1 MKKIVLTLCLTFCL
15 TKAFACAD
23 GGGEDYY
30 YYNLFSQTLSEAPQY
45 QPFLMTLDNPYYTMD
60 ANQKNEN
67 ILDWQKTL
75 GISYQQAYELVFKAS
90 KQEVD
95 SMIKTGRSTNSTT
108 NFATTDWIKKN
119 KQQLLYLSYAKY
131 LEPYMAFYYIDNG
144 EWSYVDRPEKNV
156 NNLNYKKV
164 LEVLKKSWNAE
175 TDKELKT
182 RYGYQLVRFA
192 HYFHEYRDAI
202 NYFNM
207 YVASQGLKNSM
218 YYYAL
223 DQKGGAER
231 ALGNY
236 VQANYDFFEVFSH
249 SNDRKLSAY
258 QSMNVT
264 QDLNYEKLLANAKTT
279 QEKNDLYLLIGY
291 NDFSN
296 PLAPAK
302 KIIANDVNAPQARIL
317 FARSINLIERQY
329 LQQNPE
335 DYYWNSTQGR
345 KKYTDLYLPVKL
357 NNEYYGSSVDNS
369 KEEIQIN
376 ELIALAKLQATKAD
390 NKEFWNLSVAYLN
403 LLNKNFTETKTY
415 LAKVNSTSK
424 EFQQQKNVIQVLLE
438 IFEQKKITDSFE
450 NQLMQKYASIL
461 HYEYPKLPENEYE
474 YPISE
479 NQKMNLKN
487 VILDV
492 LANRYFLQGDKG
504 KAFLIHNE
512 ITQLGSNPNWAII
525 NDLDKLDKKTNK
537 TAFEKYL
544 INTKVKSSSWDWR
557 TEKSTDIQYKLA
569 DYLADFKGTIYL
581 GEMKFDLAKKEFEKI
596 DPTFHTSESS
606 YFVYDY
612 NYSTEKETKTWV
624 ENQFDGFHNIPSK
637 IFGYNKIECF
647 NCDENQVI
655 ETPYLNEFKFIKS
668 KMSKLELTNAMIEL
682 NKIGK
687 KNSEEGAKAN
697 YLLGNFYYNTTT
709 LGYYRYL
716 LTFDR
721 NNENGPKYHNYDSEY
736 EATTNFFYKSFGWGG
751 YYVDNFTPSENYLK
765 KAFDATKDKEMKA
778 QLLFALSKNEQG
790 RFYNAKDPVLK
801 HLYEDQ
807 YSNENKILAYK
818 VANYRSNFKSLK
830 QYSDTKAYQEIKSN
844 CKYFD
849 YYTNNF

>member
-1 MKKIVLTLCLTFCL
+1 MKKLLLSLSLTFGL
-15 TKAFACAD
+15 TQAFACAD

-45 QPFLMTLDNPYYTMD
+45 QPFLMTMDNPYYSTD
-60 ANQKNEN
+60 PNQKNDN
-67 ILDWQKTL
+67 ILDWQKSL
-75 GISYQQAYELVFKAS
+75 GISYQQAYDLVFKAS

-95 SMIKTGRSTNSTT
+95 AIIKNGKSSNSTY
-108 NFATTDWIKKN
+108 NFATSDWVKTH
-119 KQQLLYLSYAKY
+119 KQSLLYLSYAKY

-164 LEVLKKSWNAE
+164 LDVLKKSWNAE
-175 TDKELKT
+175 TDKELKI

-207 YVASQGLKNSM
+207 YVASQGNKNAM

-231 ALGNY
+231 GLGNFI
-236 VQANYDFFEVFSH
+236 QANYDFFEVFSH

-264 QDLNYEKLLANAKTT
+264 QDLDYEKMLNNAKTN

-291 NDFSN
+291 NNFSN

-335 DYYWNSTQGR
+335 DYYWSSDQER
-345 KKYTDLYLPVKL
+345 KKYTDLYLPVKSHRGMYTFL
-357 NNEYYGSSVDNS
+357 DEPSD
-369 KEEIQIN
+369 KDIEIN
-376 ELIALAKLQATKAD
+376 ELIAVAKSQATNAND
-390 NKEFWNLSVAYLN
+390 KEYWNLSVAYLN
-403 LLNKNFTETKTY
+403 LLNKNFAETKSY

-438 IFEQKKITDSFE
+438 IFEQKKITDNFE
-450 NQLMQKYASIL
+450 NQLMQKYGSIL
-461 HYEYPKLPENEYE
+461 NYEYPKLPEGEYE

-479 NQKMNLKN
+479 DQKMNLKN

-512 ITQLGSNPNWAII
+512 ITQLGSNPDWAII
-525 NDLDKLDKKTNK
+525 NDLEKLDKKSK
-537 TAFEKYL
+537 KSAFEKYL
-544 INTKVKSSSWDWR
+544 INAKVRSSSWDWR
-557 TEKSTDIQYKLA
+557 EEKSKDIQFQLS
-569 DYLADFKGTIYL
+569 DYLADFKGTLYL

-596 DPTFHTSESS
+596 DQKYHTSESS
-606 YFVYDY
+606 YFEYGYD
-612 NYSTEKETKTWV
+612 SVHEKETKTWV
-624 ENQFDGFHNIPSK
+624 ENQFDGYHNITNK

-647 NCDENQVI
+647 NCGEDQVI
-655 ETPYLNEFKFIKS
+655 ETPYLSEFNFIKP
-668 KMSKLELTNAMIEL
+668 KLSKLELTNALIEL
-682 NKIGK
+682 NKIAK

-716 LTFDR
+716 LTFDH
-721 NNENGPKYHNYDSEY
+721 NNGNGPKYNNYGDEY
-736 EATTNFFYKSFGWGG
+736 EATNNFFYKNFGWGG
-751 YYVDNFTPSENYLK
+751 NYVDNFSPSENYLK
-765 KAFDATKDKEMKA
+765 KAFASTTNREMKA

-801 HLYEDQ
+801 KLYENQ
-807 YSNENKILAYK
+807 YDNEAKILGYK
-818 VANYRSNFKSLK
+818 VVNYRSYFKDLK
-830 QYSDTKAYQEIKSN
+830 QYADTKAYKETKSN

-849 YYTNNF
+849 YYTNNY

>member
-1 MKKIVLTLCLTFCL
+1 MKKIVLTLCLTFGL
-15 TKAFACAD
+15 TKVFACAD

-45 QPFLMTLDNPYYTMD
+45 QPFLMTLDNPYYSVDT
-60 ANQKNEN
+60 NQKNDN
-67 ILDWQKTL
+67 ILEWEQKL
-75 GISYQQAYELVFKAS
+75 GISYQQAYQLVFKAS
-90 KQEVD
+90 KQEIDQLLKNGKSTD
-95 SMIKTGRSTNSTT
+95 SKYNY
-108 NFATTDWIKKN
+108 ATTDWVKKN

-164 LEVLKKSWNAE
+164 LDVLKKSWNAE
-175 TDKELKT
+175 TDKELKI

-192 HYFHEYRDAI
+192 HYFHEYKDAI

-207 YVASQGLKNSM
+207 YVASQGNKNSI

-223 DQKGGAER
+223 DQKAGAER

-236 VQANYDFFEVFSH
+236 IQANYDFFEVFSH

-258 QSMNVT
+258 QSMKVT
-264 QDLNYEKLLANAKTT
+264 EELNYEKLLANAKTN
-279 QEKNDLYLLIGY
+279 QEKNDLFLLIGY

-317 FARSINLIERQY
+317 FARSINLIEREY

-335 DYYWNSTQGR
+335 DYYWSSSQER
-345 KKYTDLYLPVKL
+345 KKYTDLYLPVKT
-357 NNEYYGSSVDNS
+357 NGNYYSNPEDS
-369 KEEIQIN
+369 KDEVQIN
-376 ELIALAKLQATKAD
+376 ELIAVAKSQALKAD
-390 NKEFWNLSVAYLN
+390 DKEYWNLSVAYLN
-403 LLNKNFTETKTY
+403 LLNKNFAETKDY
-415 LAKVNSTSK
+415 LAKVNSSSN
-424 EFQQQKNVIQVLLE
+424 EFQQQKKVIEILLE

-461 HYEYPKLPENEYE
+461 NYEYPKLPQDVYD
-474 YPISE
+474 YSADDD
-479 NQKMNLKN
+479 QKMNLKN

-492 LANRYFLQGDKG
+492 LANRFYLQGDKG

-512 ITQLGSNPNWAII
+512 ITQLGSNPDWAII
-525 NDLDKLDKKTNK
+525 HDLDKLDKKSNK

-544 INTKVKSSSWDWR
+544 INAKVKSSSWDWR
-557 TEKSTDIQYKLA
+557 TEKLKEIQFKLS
-569 DYLADFKGTIYL
+569 DYLADFKGTLYL

-596 DPTFHTSESS
+596 DQKFHTSLSS
-606 YFVYDY
+606 YFEYDY
-612 NYSTEKETKTWV
+612 DYEKGKETKTWK
-624 ENQFDGFHNIPSK
+624 ENQFDGYHNIPK
-637 IFGYNKIECF
+637 QIFGYNKIECF
-647 NCDENQVI
+647 TCDEDQVI
-655 ETPYLNEFKFIKS
+655 ATPYLNEFQFIQP
-668 KMSKLELTNAMIEL
+668 KMSKLELTNSIIEL
-682 NKIGK
+682 NKLAK
-687 KNSEEGAKAN
+687 KKTEEGAKAN

-721 NNENGPKYHNYDSEY
+721 NNENGPKFNNYGGEY
-736 EATTNFFYKSFGWGG
+736 ETTNNFFYKSFGWGG
-751 YYVDNFTPSENYLK
+751 NYVDNFSPSETYLK
-765 KAFDATKDKEMKA
+765 KAFDLAKDKEMKV
-778 QLLFALSKNEQG
+778 QILFALSKNEQG
-790 RFYNAKDPVLK
+790 RFYNAKDPVLMR
-801 HLYEDQ
+801 LYENQ
-807 YSNENKILAYK
+807 YDNEDKILAYK
-818 VANYRSNFKSLK
+818 VANYRSNFKNLK
-830 QYSDTKAYQEIKSN
+830 QYADTKAYQEIKSN
-844 CKYFD
+844 CNYFD

>member
-1 MKKIVLTLCLTFCL
+1 MKKIVLTLCLTFGL
-15 TKAFACAD
+15 TKVFACAD

-75 GISYQQAYELVFKAS
+75 GISYQQAFELVFKAS
-90 KQEVD
+90 KQEIDMMVKNGK
-95 SMIKTGRSTNSTT
+95 SSNSNY
-108 NFATTDWIKKN
+108 NFATTDWVKKN
-119 KQQLLYLSYAKY
+119 KQSLLYLSYAKY

-175 TDKELKT
+175 TDKELKI

-192 HYFHEYRDAI
+192 HYFHEYKDAI

-236 VQANYDFFEVFSH
+236 IQANYDFFEVFSH
-249 SNDRKLSAY
+249 SNDRKMSAY
-258 QSMNVT
+258 QSMRVT
-264 QDLNYEKLLANAKTT
+264 EDLNYEKMLANAKTI

-317 FARSINLIERQY
+317 FARSINLIEREY

-335 DYYWNSTQGR
+335 DYYWDSSQVR
-345 KKYTDLYLPVKL
+345 KKYTDLYLPVKA
-357 NNEYYGSSVDNS
+357 NNDYYGSSDENS
-369 KEEIQIN
+369 KDEIQIN
-376 ELIALAKLQATKAD
+376 ELISLAKSQATKAND
-390 NKEFWNLSVAYLN
+390 KEYWNLSVAYLN
-403 LLNKNFTETKTY
+403 LLNKNFAETKDY

-424 EFQQQKNVIQVLLE
+424 EFQQQKKVIEILLE

-461 HYEYPKLPENEYE
+461 NYEYPKLPEDVYGYSDEDD
-474 YPISE
+474 
-479 NQKMNLKN
+479 QKMNLKN

-512 ITQLGSNPNWAII
+512 ITQLGSNPDWTII
-525 NDLDKLDKKTNK
+525 NDLDKLDKKSNK

-544 INTKVKSSSWDWR
+544 INAKVKSSSWDWR
-557 TEKSTDIQYKLA
+557 TEKSKEIQFKLS
-569 DYLADFKGTIYL
+569 DYLADFKGTLYL

-596 DPTFHTSESS
+596 DQKYHTSESA

-612 NYSTEKETKTWV
+612 DYTTEKESKTWV
-624 ENQFDGFHNIPSK
+624 ENQFDGYHNIPNK

-655 ETPYLNEFKFIKS
+655 ATPYLNEFKFIKP

-682 NKIGK
+682 NKIAK
-687 KNSEEGAKAN
+687 KNTEEAAKAN
-697 YLLGNFYYNTTT
+697 YLLVNFFYNTTT

-721 NNENGPKYHNYDSEY
+721 NNDNGPKFNNYGDQY
-736 EATTNFFYKSFGWGG
+736 EATSNFFYKSFGWGG
-751 YYVDNFTPSENYLK
+751 NYVDNFTPSENYLK
-765 KAFDATKDKEMKA
+765 KAFDSTKDKEMKA
-778 QLLFALSKNEQG
+778 QILFALSKNEQG

-801 HLYEDQ
+801 RLYENQ
-807 YSNENKILAYK
+807 YDNEDKILGFK
-818 VANYRSNFKSLK
+818 VANYRSNFKNLK
-830 QYSDTKAYQEIKSN
+830 QYSDTKTYQEIKSN